1 MTDVAAA
8 RGFRS
13 TFEAIGKWREEF
25 LTQAAPR
32 DPSTFPFVLMG
43 NKIDLGAKVRK
54 TMTL

>member
-1 MTDVAAA
+1 MWLRRVAL
-8 RGFRS
+8 FRA

-43 NKIDLGAKVRK
+43 NKIDLGAKVRQ
-54 TMTL
+54 